1 MSFQDKVISDLKEK
15 GLADSSIALY
25 VRALQKL
32 NGDKPLA
39 NLSFLSKMENV
50 MEQIA
55 KYKPN
60 TQRSVLISIVSVLNS
75 VKGLPKTVSK
85 TTNKYYEILKTI
97 KRKADEEMAE
107 NSKTEAQKENWLS
120 WDEVESKMQALVKN
134 ATDDGKSVSSMNKLI
149 DALVLG
155 LYVYMKPRRNKDYI
169 DMIVVQN
176 EESIP
181 AGAGDSNLLVLSKK
195 EFVFKN
201 YKTASTYGEQ
211 RLPIADPLFDIIIR
225 YLSARGV
232 MSQLEPRVAKRGKLS
247 ERVKVP
253 KTVPANVSVPF
264 LVQANGKPF
273 NQNGVTRILNRIFGG
288 RVGSSML
295 RHIYLS
301 GKYGNILQEQKK
313 DAEAMAHSVNTQKDY
328 IKTD

>member
-39 NLSFLSKMENV
+39 NLTFLSKMDNI
-50 MEQIA
+50 MEQMT

-75 VKGLPKTVSK
+75 VKGLPKNVAK
-85 TTNKYYEILKTI
+85 TTNKYYDILKAI
-97 KRKADEEMAE
+97 KRKADEETAQ
-107 NSKTEAQKENWLS
+107 NAKTEAQKENWLT
-120 WDEVESKMQALVKN
+120 WDEVEGKMQALVKN
-134 ATDDGKSVSSMNKLI
+134 ATEDGKSVSSMNKLI

-169 DMIVVQN
+169 DMVVVQN
-176 EESIP
+176 EDSVP
-181 AGAGDSNLLVLSKK
+181 ANVGDANLLVLSKR

-211 RLPIADPLFDIIIR
+211 RFSIPDDLFDIVVR
-225 YLSARGV
+225 YLNARDV
-232 MSQLEPRVAKRGKLS
+232 MPQLQPKTVKRGKTT
-247 ERVKVP
+247 
-253 KTVPANVSVPF
+253 KTTPTTVVVPF
-264 LVQANGKPF
+264 LVQANGKAF
-273 NQNGVTRILNRIFGG
+273 NQNGITRILNRIFGG

-313 DAEAMAHSVNTQKDY
+313 DAEAMAHSVSTQKDY

>member
-1 MSFQDKVISDLKEK
+1 MSFQDKVIADLKEK

-32 NGDKPLA
+32 NNDKPLM

-50 MEQIA
+50 MEQISR
-55 KYKPN
+55 YKPN
-60 TQRSVLISIVSVLNS
+60 TQRSVLISIVSVLNC
-75 VKGLPKTVSK
+75 VKGLPKSVSK
-85 TTNKYYEILKTI
+85 VTNKYYEVLKAI
-97 KRKADEEMAE
+97 KRKADEETAQ
-107 NSKTEAQKENWLS
+107 NLKTDSQKENWLS
-120 WDEVESKMQALVKN
+120 WDEVEGKMQSLVKT
-134 ATDDGKSVSSMNKLI
+134 AMEDGGKSVSSMNKLI
-149 DALVLG
+149 DAVVLG

-169 DMIVVQN
+169 DMVVVSN
-176 EESIP
+176 DKP
-181 AGAGDSNLLVLSKK
+181 GLGDVNLLILNTK

-211 RLPIADPLFDIIIR
+211 RLKIPDELMAIIER
-225 YLSARGV
+225 YLQARDV
-232 MSQLEPRVAKRGKLS
+232 MPKSDATQAKRG
-247 ERVKVP
+247 RTP
-253 KTVPANVSVPF
+253 KILPAQVQIPF
-264 LVQANGKPF
+264 LVQANGKVF

-301 GKYGNILQEQKK
+301 GKYGNILEEQKK
-313 DAEAMAHSVNTQKDY
+313 DAIEMAHSVNTQKDY

>member
-97 KRKADEEMAE
+97 KRKADQEMAE
-107 NSKTEAQKENWLS
+107 NSKTESQKENWLS
-120 WDEVESKMQALVKN
+120 WDEVEGKMQALVKN

-169 DMIVVQN
+169 DMVVVQSDDN
-176 EESIP
+176 VP
-181 AGAGDSNLLVLSKK
+181 PGVGDANLLVLKK
-195 EFVFKN
+195 REFVFKN

-211 RLPIADPLFDIIIR
+211 RFPIPNELFDIIVR
-225 YLSARGV
+225 YLSARDV
-232 MSQLEPRVAKRGKLS
+232 LNKLEPRVVKQGKLS
-247 ERVKVP
+247 ERLKVP

-301 GKYGNILQEQKK
+301 GKYGNILEEQKK

>member
-39 NLSFLSKMENV
+39 NFSFLSKMENV
-50 MEQIA
+50 MGQIS

-75 VKGLPKTVSK
+75 VKGLPKTVTK

-97 KRKADEEMAE
+97 KRKADEETAL
-107 NSKTEAQKENWLS
+107 NSKTDAQKENWLS
-120 WDEVESKMQALVKN
+120 WDEVEGKMSALVKN

-176 EESIP
+176 EENVP
-181 AGAGDSNLLVLSKK
+181 AGTGDTNLLVLSKK

-211 RLPIADPLFDIIIR
+211 RFPIPDPLFDIIIR
-225 YLSARGV
+225 YLNARGV
-232 MSQLEPRVAKRGKLS
+232 LSQLEPRSVKRGKTT
-247 ERVKVP
+247 
-253 KTVPANVSVPF
+253 KTVPASVLVPF
-264 LVQANGKPF
+264 LVQANGKVF

-301 GKYGNILQEQKK
+301 GKYGDILTEQKK

>member
-1 MSFQDKVISDLKEK
+1 MSFQDKVIADLKEK

-25 VRALQKL
+25 IRALQKL
-32 NGDKPLA
+32 NNDKPLL

-55 KYKPN
+55 RYKPN
-60 TQRSVLISIVSVLNS
+60 TQRSVLISIVSILNC
-75 VKGLPKTVSK
+75 VKGLPKTV
-85 TTNKYYEILKTI
+85 TRVTNKYYEVLKAI
-97 KRKADEEMAE
+97 KRKADEETAQ
-107 NSKTEAQKENWLS
+107 NVKTDAQKENWLS
-120 WDEVESKMQALVKN
+120 WDEVESKMQGLVKT
-134 ATDDGKSVSSMNKLI
+134 AMEDGGKSVSSMNKLI
-149 DALVLG
+149 DAVVLG

-169 DMIVVQN
+169 DMIVVST
-176 EESIP
+176 EKP
-181 AGAGDSNLLVLSKK
+181 GMGDVNLLILSTK

-211 RLPIADPLFDIIIR
+211 RLKIPDELMSIIQR
-225 YLSARGV
+225 YLQARDV
-232 MSQLEPRVAKRGKLS
+232 LPKTELTPAQAKRG
-247 ERVKVP
+247 RTP
-253 KTVPANVSVPF
+253 KIVPAHVQIPF
-264 LVQANGKPF
+264 LVQANGKVF

-301 GKYGNILQEQKK
+301 GKYGNVLEEQKK
-313 DAEAMAHSVNTQKDY
+313 DAIEMAHSINTQKDY

>member
-1 MSFQDKVISDLKEK
+1 MSFQDKVIADLKEK

-55 KYKPN
+55 KFKPN

-120 WDEVESKMQALVKN
+120 WDEVEGKMQALIKN
-134 ATDDGKSVSSMNKLI
+134 ATDDGRSVSSMNKLI

-169 DMIVVQN
+169 DMVVVQ
-176 EESIP
+176 SDDSVP
-181 AGAGDSNLLVLSKK
+181 PGAGDSNLLVLKK
-195 EFVFKN
+195 REFVFKN

-211 RLPIADPLFDIIIR
+211 RFSIPDELFDIIVR
-225 YLSARGV
+225 YLNARDV
-232 MSQLEPRVAKRGKLS
+232 LSKLEPSTVKRGKTT
-247 ERVKVP
+247 
-253 KTVPANVSVPF
+253 KTVPANVFVPF
-264 LVQANGKPF
+264 LVQANGKVF